1 MLKIKKS
8 DEVVVIAGRDKGRRG
23 EVLRVMKDG
32 RLMVAGIN
40 MVKKHK
46 RPNPNAGEQ
55 GGIVEQEAP
64 IQVSNVAIWN
74 HEDERADR
82 VGLRVEDGKK
92 VRFFKSNGKILAV
105 QIHFKARGD
114 GDWIICYARHK
125 KPLKNRAQDFAAHTM
140 STRCFICHNTFVSTH
155 NSNT

>member
-32 RLMVAGIN
+32 RLTVAGIN

-92 VRFFKSNGKILAV
+92 VRFFKSNGKEI
-105 QIHFKARGD
+105 GD
-114 GDWIICYARHK
+114 
-125 KPLKNRAQDFAAHTM
+125 
-140 STRCFICHNTFVSTH
+140 
-155 NSNT
+155 